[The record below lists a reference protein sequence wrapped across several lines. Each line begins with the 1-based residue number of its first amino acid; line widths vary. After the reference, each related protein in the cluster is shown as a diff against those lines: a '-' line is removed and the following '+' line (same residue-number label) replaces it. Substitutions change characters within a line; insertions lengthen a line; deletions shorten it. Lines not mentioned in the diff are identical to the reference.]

1 MKKLK
6 IFLFPFWFIAFVLS
20 SCNTTTSSEKTSETK
35 ITDIPVTT
43 KSADALAS
51 FKEGMALSDLGDG
64 LKARTAFGK
73 AIEQDPKFG
82 MAYLMRAGSSSTAK
96 EFADDVA
103 KGKANIDS
111 ASSWEKM
118 YADYMETNLN
128 GDRNKGLEIMQKI
141 ASEYPDAARA
151 QVNLGFAYVGNNQ
164 FDKARECYN
173 KAVQMD
179 PKWVGGYSGL
189 TNSYL
194 FNDPKDLKKAEENAL
209 KLVELAPKSAG
220 AQITLGDCY
229 RAQNDMQKAKD
240 AYAKAVA
247 LDTNAPEGY
256 YKLGHANT
264 YLGNMEEA
272 RKNYADGGMHDIN
285 KVGSIFNTANTW
297 LYASDTKAA
306 EKYLMDQLA
315 ASGNMDASQKS
326 GFLTTVAAIA
336 IHNDDGATL
345 KNVVPMMIPL
355 SNQVTMDL
363 GNTAE
368 TKIFAKADS
377 LHWQAMIAIV
387 DGKFDQ
393 AKSILETMKTT
404 VDPIKD
410 PRKLEGYEYDMGMLS
425 MKQKNYADAV
435 THFEKADP
443 NLIYNKYMLA
453 KANEAAGNKDKAM
466 AEYKEVAA
474 YNFNDI
480 GNALVRSEVKKK
492 ISNTI
497 KIFVILFKKAIH
509 IWVAFFLSKVSQAEK
524 RMF

>member
-1 MKKLK
+1 MPGTKQLFMKKLK
-6 IFLFPFWFIAFVLS
+6 IFLFPFLFIAFVLS

-35 ITDIPVTT
+35 ITDIPVST
-43 KSADALAS
+43 KSADASAS
-51 FKEGMALSDLGDG
+51 FKEGMTLSDMGDG
-64 LKARTAFGK
+64 LKARTAFSK

-82 MAYLMRAGSSSTAK
+82 MAYLMRAGSSTTAK

-141 ASEYPDAARA
+141 ASDYPDAARA
-151 QVNLGFAYVGNNQ
+151 QVNLGFAYIGNNQ
-164 FDKARECYN
+164 FDKARECFN

-179 PKWVGGYSGL
+179 PKWIGGYSAL
-189 TNSYL
+189 SNSYL
-194 FNDPKDLKKAEENAL
+194 FNDPKDLKKGEENAL
-209 KLVELAPKSAG
+209 KLVEMAPKSAG
-220 AQITLGDCY
+220 AAIALGDCY

-240 AYAKAVA
+240 AYTKAVA

-264 YLGNMEEA
+264 YLGNMDEA

-285 KVGSIFNTANTW
+285 KLASMSNTANTW
-297 LYASDTKAA
+297 LYAGDTKAS
-306 EKYLMDQLA
+306 EKYLMDQYA
-315 ASGNMDASQKS
+315 ASANMDASQKS
-326 GFLTTVAAIA
+326 GFLTSVATIA
-336 IHNDDGATL
+336 IHNNDGATL
-345 KNVVPMMIPL
+345 KNVVAMMMPL
-355 SNQVTMDL
+355 SKQVTMDL

-368 TKIFAKADS
+368 TKIFEKADS

-393 AKSILETMKTT
+393 AKSILEAMKTAL
-404 VDPIKD
+404 DPIKD

-425 MKQKNYADAV
+425 MKQKSYAEAV

-443 NLIYNKYMLA
+443 TPIYNKYMLA

-466 AEYKEVAA
+466 TEYKEVAA

-492 ISNTI
+492 LATP
-497 KIFVILFKKAIH
+497 
-509 IWVAFFLSKVSQAEK
+509 
-524 RMF
+524 

>member
-6 IFLFPFWFIAFVLS
+6 VFLFSFLFIAFILP
-20 SCNTTTSSEKTSETK
+20 SCNNNSTEKTSETK
-35 ITDIPVTT
+35 SDSKITDIPATT
-43 KSADALAS
+43 SSADALAS
-51 FKEGMALSDLGDG
+51 FKEGLALADLGDG
-64 LKARTAFGK
+64 LKARAAFNK
-73 AIEQDPKFG
+73 AIELDPKFG
-82 MAYLMRAGSSSTAK
+82 MAYLMRANTSNTAK

-103 KGKANIDS
+103 KGQANIDS

-118 YADYMETNLN
+118 YAEYMAANFK
-128 GDRNKGLEIMQKI
+128 GDRNKGMEIIQKI
-141 ASEYPDAARA
+141 AAEYPDAARA
-151 QVNLGFAYVGNNQ
+151 QVNLGNAYAGNNE
-164 FDKARECYN
+164 FDKAREAYA
-173 KAVQMD
+173 KAIQMD
-179 PKWVGGYSGL
+179 PKWVGGYSSL

-240 AYAKAVA
+240 AYTKAVA

-264 YLGNMEEA
+264 YLGNMDEA
-272 RKNYADGGMHDIN
+272 RKNYADGGMHDVN
-285 KVGSIFNTANTW
+285 KLGSIFNTANTW
-297 LYASDTKAA
+297 LYADDTKTA
-306 EKYLMDQLA
+306 EKYLMDQFA
-315 ASGNMDASQKS
+315 ASASMDASQKS
-326 GFLTTVAAIA
+326 GFLNTVAAIA
-336 IHNDDGATL
+336 IHNNDGATL
-345 KNVVPMMIPL
+345 KNVVPMMMPL
-355 SNQVTMDL
+355 SKQVSMDL
-363 GNTAE
+363 GNTPE
-368 TKIFAKADS
+368 TLAFEKADS

-393 AKSILETMKTT
+393 AKSILEAMKTAL
-404 VDPIKD
+404 DPIKD
-410 PRKLEGYEYDMGMLS
+410 SRKLEGYEYDLGLLS

-435 THFEKADP
+435 THFEKTDP
-443 NLIYNKYMLA
+443 NAIYNKYMLA

-492 ISNTI
+492 
-497 KIFVILFKKAIH
+497 
-509 IWVAFFLSKVSQAEK
+509 VATP
-524 RMF
+524 